1 MKTLAVICIALTRQ
15 SPSLIPLLTTNFST
29 SGVMLTN
36 SLLDFVLNVKY
47 SVNDFIDNSENH
59 IIKILSCRLR
69 TQDPNHLVIG

>member
-1 MKTLAVICIALTRQ
+1 
-15 SPSLIPLLTTNFST
+15 
-29 SGVMLTN
+29 MLTN